1 MDSGHEFLE
10 HTADIQVHAWA
21 PSMAALFREIGLVLA
36 RVIIEGPDVQLTRDI
51 EVDVEAKDLEAL
63 LFDWLTEILY
73 YFDSERLV
81 IGEIVI
87 TSLEGSKEAG
97 GYTITSKFQGEPYKH
112 GYHVP
117 GTEVK
122 AITYSY
128 MKLGKEQDGLY
139 HLTIIFDI

>member
-1 MDSGHEFLE
+1 MEFGHEFLE

-21 PSMAALFREIGLVLA
+21 PTLPALFHEIGLVLS
-36 RVIIEGPDVQLTRDI
+36 RIIIEGPGVQLMRDI
-51 EVDVEAKDLEAL
+51 KVNVEAKDLEAL

-73 YFDSERLV
+73 YFDTERLV

-87 TSLEGSKEAG
+87 NSLEGSKESG
-97 GYTITSKFQGEPYKH
+97 SCKIESIFQGEPYRP

-128 MKLGKEQDGLY
+128 MKLGKQDDGLY
-139 HLTIIFDI
+139 HLKIIFDI